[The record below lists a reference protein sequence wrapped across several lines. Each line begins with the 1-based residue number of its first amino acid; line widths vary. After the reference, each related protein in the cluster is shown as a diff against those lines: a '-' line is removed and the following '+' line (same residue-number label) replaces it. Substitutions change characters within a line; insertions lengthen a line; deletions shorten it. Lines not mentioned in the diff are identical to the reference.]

1 MSSNESNEANA
12 GAGAMFGLMRQPLR
26 ASTLPPSSRTNS
38 AVSQSEEVTFC
49 EFRRKVRKKEVISGS
64 LERLAKDLKFSGNIS
79 VVIKNG
85 TVVKCGYQESYNPF
99 DEQ

>member
-1 MSSNESNEANA
+1 MSSNDSNEANA
-12 GAGAMFGLMRQPLR
+12 GAGTIFGRMRQPLR
-26 ASTLPPSSRTNS
+26 ASTVSSTRANS
-38 AVSQSEEVTFC
+38 ADPMSEEVTFC
-49 EFRRKVRKKEVISGS
+49 EFRRKVRKKEVISGA

-85 TVVKCGYQESYNPF
+85 TVVKCGYQESYNPL